1 MSDTIVKEETASAAS
16 TIQEKDEYINA
27 IVADP
32 KVPVYVN
39 PRPVVQGFWKSR
51 LAINPGFEGDPRETL
66 SRPRKAVI
74 LAVIAQAGCLGGF
87 SSTIYF
93 PSLVQITKD
102 LNASTTTINSS
113 VSLFILF
120 MGISPLLT
128 STLSDH
134 FKFRRVLYLI
144 FTTIFCLASFGGG
157 FSKSAGPLIAARVF
171 QAIGS
176 GGASILGAGTVAD
189 IYIPTEQ
196 GTSMGLMFLGQFLGP
211 VLGPPIGGLLAEAF
225 GWQSTFFFMAI
236 VSAIVILELFF
247 LLPETYRHEPVDP
260 LSVLE
265 AKGDG
270 ELVAPKKRFNP
281 FQAVLLLRHPV
292 VFLASLETGMI
303 FALMFSIETIAPLLF
318 GDFYNLSESQTGFT
332 YIAAGVGSVVG
343 AVIGGRL
350 SDMSLMKAKAKN
362 GGELVLEDRLS
373 LNMWIAG
380 FFTVPLGALLFGWGA
395 EKHLHIA
402 AAIAGFGI
410 YNFGMSQVLSAGAA
424 YLVNAIPGQ
433 GSSATAAGN
442 FLRMVLACVISLLAQ
457 IIVDHI
463 GYGYYGV
470 ILAALNII
478 CMGLFYLV
486 KINGAKMRAD
496 ATRKEQ

>member
-1 MSDTIVKEETASAAS
+1 MFTSNIV
-16 TIQEKDEYINA
+16 
-27 IVADP
+27 
-32 KVPVYVN
+32 
-39 PRPVVQGFWKSR
+39 
-51 LAINPGFEGDPRETL
+51 
-66 SRPRKAVI
+66 
-74 LAVIAQAGCLGGF
+74 
-87 SSTIYF
+87 
-93 PSLVQITKD
+93 
-102 LNASTTTINSS
+102 
-113 VSLFILF
+113 
-120 MGISPLLT
+120 
-128 STLSDH
+128 
-134 FKFRRVLYLI
+134 
-144 FTTIFCLASFGGG
+144 
-157 FSKSAGPLIAARVF
+157 
-171 QAIGS
+171 
-176 GGASILGAGTVAD
+176 
-189 IYIPTEQ
+189 
-196 GTSMGLMFLGQFLGP
+196 
-211 VLGPPIGGLLAEAF
+211 
-225 GWQSTFFFMAI
+225 
-236 VSAIVILELFF
+236 
-247 LLPETYRHEPVDP
+247 
-260 LSVLE
+260 
-265 AKGDG
+265 
-270 ELVAPKKRFNP
+270 
-281 FQAVLLLRHPV
+281 
-292 VFLASLETGMI
+292 
-303 FALMFSIETIAPLLF
+303 ETIAPVLF

-332 YIAAGVGSVVG
+332 YIAAGFGSVVG

-380 FFTVPLGALLFGWGA
+380 FFTVPLGSLLFGWGA

-402 AAIAGFGI
+402 VAIAGFGI